1 MSHRATH
8 IISPY
13 EYVAYATHLKRLS
26 EDDRYCRFRSV
37 TSDEAIEKYVKNI
50 QNNPNE
56 IVIAHYGDDCGI
68 DGSLQLS
75 IIENPVQEVRKKIAE
90 LSMSVLAESRGQ
102 GIADALIE
110 HAILHARSLQVE
122 QLVTTCNPSNK
133 TMIHL
138 AKRIGM
144 EVDGDF
150 EEKNAELLLQK
161 PGIETISLDLFRQQ
175 LGTVD
180 YITKK
185 TANAVSLIWKTF
197 YVNL

>member
-1 MSHRATH
+1 MSFATH
-8 IISPY
+8 IITPY

-26 EDDRYCRFRSV
+26 KDDRYCRFRTF
-37 TSDEAIEKYVKNI
+37 TSDETIEAYVKKI

-75 IIENPVQEVRKKIAE
+75 IIENTIQEVRKKIAE
-90 LSMSVLAESRGQ
+90 LSMSVLPESRGK
-102 GIADALIE
+102 GIADTLIE
-110 HAILHARSLQVE
+110 HAILHARTLQVE

-133 TMIHL
+133 TMLHI

-144 EVDGDF
+144 EIDGDF

-161 PGIETISLDLFRQQ
+161 PGIETISLDIFRQQ
-175 LGTVD
+175 LGTID
-180 YITKK
+180 YVNKK
-185 TANAVSLIWKTF
+185 TANAVSEIWKTF
-197 YVNL
+197 YTNV